1 MGLAGST
8 LHSTG
13 VTGIQRRK
21 LELSVHSG
29 YIYMCVHTHVH
40 VSLFDN
46 ELHALYVP

>member
-1 MGLAGST
+1 MALASST
-8 LHSTG
+8 PRSTG
-13 VTGIQRRK
+13 VTGIQSRK

-29 YIYMCVHTHVH
+29 YIYMCVNTRVH